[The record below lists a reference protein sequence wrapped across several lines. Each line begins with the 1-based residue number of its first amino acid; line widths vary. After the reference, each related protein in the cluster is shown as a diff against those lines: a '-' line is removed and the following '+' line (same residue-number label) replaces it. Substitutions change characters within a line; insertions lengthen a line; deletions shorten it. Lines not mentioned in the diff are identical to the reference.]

1 MESNA
6 QKEKDM
12 RYKDI
17 IESIAD
23 EAIKAAQKRLKASQ
37 QIEKARRKKSAAA
50 QKYQDALR
58 TANQSEQAAKAKLNS
73 PK

>member
-1 MESNA
+1 
-6 QKEKDM
+6 M

-23 EAIKAAQKRLKASQ
+23 EAMQTAQKRLKASQ
-37 QIEKARRKKSAAA
+37 QIDNARRKKSTAA
-50 QKYQDALR
+50 QKYQDTLR
-58 TANQSEQAAKAKLNS
+58 TANQSEQDAKAKLNS

>member
-1 MESNA
+1 
-6 QKEKDM
+6 M

-37 QIEKARRKKSAAA
+37 QIDNARRKKSAAA
-50 QKYQDALR
+50 QKYQDTLR

-73 PK
+73 PR

>member
-1 MESNA
+1 
-6 QKEKDM
+6 M

-23 EAIKAAQKRLKASQ
+23 EATKAAQKRLKANQ
-37 QIEKARRKKSAAA
+37 QIDNARRKKSNAA

>member
-1 MESNA
+1 
-6 QKEKDM
+6 M

-37 QIEKARRKKSAAA
+37 QIDNARRKKSAAA
-50 QKYQDALR
+50 QKYQDTLR

-73 PK
+73 PM

>member
-1 MESNA
+1 M
-6 QKEKDM
+6 K
-12 RYKDI
+12 YKDI

-37 QIEKARRKKSAAA
+37 QIDSARRKRSTAA

>member
-1 MESNA
+1 
-6 QKEKDM
+6 M

-23 EAIKAAQKRLKASQ
+23 EATKAAQKRLKANQ
-37 QIEKARRKKSAAA
+37 QIDNARRKKSNAA

-58 TANQSEQAAKAKLNS
+58 TANKSEQAAKAKLNS

>member
-1 MESNA
+1 
-6 QKEKDM
+6 M

-23 EAIKAAQKRLKASQ
+23 EAIKAAQKRLKANQ
-37 QIEKARRKKSAAA
+37 QIDNARRKKSNAA

>member
-1 MESNA
+1 
-6 QKEKDM
+6 M

-37 QIEKARRKKSAAA
+37 QIDNARRKKSTAA

>member
-1 MESNA
+1 
-6 QKEKDM
+6 M

-23 EAIKAAQKRLKASQ
+23 EAMKAAQKRLKASQ
-37 QIEKARRKKSAAA
+37 QIDNARRKKSNAA
-50 QKYQDALR
+50 QKYQDTLR

>member
-1 MESNA
+1 
-6 QKEKDM
+6 M

-23 EAIKAAQKRLKASQ
+23 EAINAAQKRLKASQ
-37 QIEKARRKKSAAA
+37 QIDNARRKKSAAA
-50 QKYQDALR
+50 QKYQDTLR
-58 TANQSEQAAKAKLNS
+58 TANQSEQAVKAKLNS